1 MGDSETDGVI
11 MESGSMKR
19 SNGDLTPCLLIVVD
33 DDFLVP
39 AF

>member
-19 SNGDLTPCLLIVVD
+19 SNGDLTPCPTV
-33 DDFLVP
+33 LV
-39 AF
+39 